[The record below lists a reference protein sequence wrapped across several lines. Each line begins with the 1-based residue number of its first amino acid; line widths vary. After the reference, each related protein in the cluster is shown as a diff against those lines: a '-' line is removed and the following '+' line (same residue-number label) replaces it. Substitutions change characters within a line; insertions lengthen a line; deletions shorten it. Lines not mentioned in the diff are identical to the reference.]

1 MLECIQPRFRHAVCG
16 IATAESGETRSGSPL
31 LDEVTAGAVY
41 VGREGRQCDTH
52 WSQRSAVD
60 GRPRLDGGQPAV
72 FHLWRR
78 KTGRGARYVGMDL
91 KTSATRWNVYPRCF
105 LFLVPFPASQLCTS
119 TTTSFFLDSLTL
131 CHLLCS
137 HSLSG
142 NWSATARSRARGK
155 VRATRTSRKKAG
167 LAFNLTRGTSTA
179 AQTLVCQT
187 RANGTTAPLWCQPA
201 CFDRHNHDTQ
211 FSLRRT
217 HSHCPPTHQQA
228 Q

>member
-137 HSLSG
+137 HSLSVCNGSKSSTLKSQG
-142 NWSATARSRARGK
+142 NTDIPEESWPCFQSDERDKHRSANTCLPDP
-155 VRATRTSRKKAG
+155 RKW
-167 LAFNLTRGTSTA
+167 NNSSS
-179 AQTLVCQT
+179 LVSASLFRPT
-187 RANGTTAPLWCQPA
+187 QP
-201 CFDRHNHDTQ
+201 
-211 FSLRRT
+211 
-217 HSHCPPTHQQA
+217 
-228 Q
+228 